1 MTMTTLSEKFKG
13 NLAAAFT
20 ILVWGTTFIATKVL
34 LRQFNPVEIII
45 IRFIIGWAVMWLVR
59 PKRLKIKSIKTEL
72 LFVLAGLTG
81 VAMNYLLETIALMY
95 TQASNLSMIVSTA
108 PLFVG
113 IMAWIVLKQ
122 KLKPSFIVGF
132 FICIAGVFF
141 ISFADKSNV
150 QIHLM
155 GDLLGIAVAVVWAV
169 YSIAMEKIGE
179 YGFDVILTTR
189 RNFFYGIIFML
200 PVSLKFNGFEHF
212 NLWLKPTNLAL
223 LLYLAV
229 FACAVSFITWNYS
242 LEKIGSV
249 KSNLYC
255 YCSPV
260 ITTVFSVIFLKENIT
275 GRMFAGMMLILTGV
289 IVSGGLISKIKK
301 QRNKI

>member
-1 MTMTTLSEKFKG
+1 MITLSDKFKG

-34 LRQFNPVEIII
+34 LKQFNPVEIII

-59 PKRLKIKSIKTEL
+59 PKRLKIKSVKTEL

-81 VAMNYLLETIALMY
+81 VALNYLLETIALMY

-113 IMAWIVLKQ
+113 IMAWIVFKQ
-122 KLKPSFIVGF
+122 RLKPSFVFGF
-132 FICIAGVFF
+132 FICIAGVFL

-150 QIHLM
+150 QIHLI
-155 GDLLGIAVAVVWAV
+155 GDLLGIAVALVWAI
-169 YSIAMEKIGE
+169 YSIAMEKIGK

-189 RNFFYGIIFML
+189 RNFFYGILFML
-200 PVSLKFNGFEHF
+200 PVSLKFDGFEHF
-212 NLWLKPTNLAL
+212 NLWLKPSNLAL

-229 FACAVSFITWNYS
+229 FACAISFITWNYS
-242 LEKIGSV
+242 LKTIGSV
-249 KSNLYC
+249 KANLYC

-260 ITTVFSVIFLKENIT
+260 LTTVFSVIFLHESIS
-275 GRMFAGMMLILTGV
+275 GRMLVGMILTLTGV
-289 IVSGGLISKIKK
+289 IISGELIPKFLK